1 MIFNIPTRQK
11 FKPGRINQAIILVL
25 LCLAIPASLAA
36 SPANQ
41 TLKQGVFLV
50 ASDHLAGSSFEKTV
64 ILVTK
69 YSKYGAFGVVIN
81 RPSRF
86 TIQDVFPT
94 IKSARIHDKVFL
106 GGPVHASSFVYLMN
120 KSDSKNTLPVI
131 EGIHLGGGQKNLIP
145 VLEKAQS
152 NDVIRAYAGYAGWAP
167 GQLDAE
173 LARGDWLIAEA
184 DKASIFENN
193 NNLWNQLTQILKG
206 KWI

>member
-1 MIFNIPTRQK
+1 MNFNIPTWPH
-11 FKPGRINQAIILVL
+11 FKPGLSQAIFLLL
-25 LCLAIPASLAA
+25 LCLVIPVSPGAL
-36 SPANQ
+36 PANQ
-41 TLKQGVFLV
+41 KLEQGVFLV

-81 RPSRF
+81 RPSKF
-86 TIQDVFPT
+86 TIQDVFPK
-94 IKSARIHDKVFL
+94 IKSTRQHDRLFL
-106 GGPVHASSFVYLMN
+106 GGPVHASSFIYLMN
-120 KSDSKNTLPVI
+120 KSDSNNTLPVI
-131 EGIHLGGGQKNLIP
+131 DGVHLGGGQKNLIP

-152 NDVIRAYAGYAGWAP
+152 NDIIRAYAGYAGWAP

-173 LARGDWLIAEA
+173 FARGDWLVTKA
-184 DKASIFENN
+184 DKTSIFKNN

>member
-1 MIFNIPTRQK
+1 MIFNIQTGRK
-11 FKPGRINQAIILVL
+11 FKPARINPMSFLLLLFFITPVSLV
-25 LCLAIPASLAA
+25 AA
-36 SPANQ
+36 PTDQ
-41 TLKQGVFLV
+41 KLKQGVFLV
-50 ASDHLAGSSFEKTV
+50 ASDHLTGSSFEKTV

-81 RPSRF
+81 RPSKFR
-86 TIQDVFPT
+86 IQDVFPA
-94 IKSARIHDKVFL
+94 IKSTRKHDKVFL

-120 KSDSKNTLPVI
+120 KSDLKNTLPVI

-152 NDVIRAYAGYAGWAP
+152 SDLIRAYAGYAGWAP

-173 LARGDWLIAEA
+173 FARGDWLLTEA
-184 DKASIFENN
+184 DKTSIFQNN
-193 NNLWNQLTQILKG
+193 NNLWSQLTQILKG